1 MTAQENNDEFV
12 RTKALAVRNLG
23 LFMAPME
30 DTYAKKLVEKGVLQ
44 LYVGVIDSPVVKIRH
59 EVVWSM
65 RTVLV
70 RQNETIQVALD
81 LGLFTNILAKMTQDS
96 DQGIRKNAIWAVSN
110 ALYKADATQAHWMAS
125 QTKLFQQCLDTL
137 N

>member
-1 MTAQENNDEFV
+1 
-12 RTKALAVRNLG
+12 
-23 LFMAPME
+23 MAPME
-30 DTYAKKLVEKGVLQ
+30 DTYARKLVEKGVLQ

-81 LGLFTNILAKMTQDS
+81 LGLFTNVLAKMTQDS
-96 DQGIRKNAIWAVSN
+96 D
-110 ALYKADATQAHWMAS
+110 
-125 QTKLFQQCLDTL
+125 
-137 N
+137 

>member
-1 MTAQENNDEFV
+1 
-12 RTKALAVRNLG
+12 
-23 LFMAPME
+23 
-30 DTYAKKLVEKGVLQ
+30 
-44 LYVGVIDSPVVKIRH
+44 
-59 EVVWSM
+59 M

-81 LGLFTNILAKMTQDS
+81 LGLFTNVLAKMTQDS